1 MKYTFIYR
9 KSYSE
14 KIKVS
19 YRAASNEDHAAFIDT
34 LDIRKWFI
42 HTSGSNPVVA
52 RTIDPNEPPNV
63 VVVRG
68 VKCDEKI
75 QIRLDVLQMVAPEDR
90 FDVGDFEVVFPP
102 VSFRI

>member
-19 YRAASNEDHAAFIDT
+19 YRAASNEDLALNIDT
-34 LDIRKWFI
+34 RAIPQWVI

-52 RTIDPNEPPNV
+52 RTIDPNETPNV
-63 VVVRG
+63 AARE
-68 VKCDEKI
+68 KHRDDKI
-75 QIRLDVLQMVAPEDR
+75 QIILGVPE
-90 FDVGDFEVVFPP
+90 
-102 VSFRI
+102 